1 MRIQL
6 KLTPNTQ
13 LVPFNHLHEL
23 TRRLHHWL
31 GAENSLHDGLS
42 LYSFGWLRG
51 GKKKGAGL
59 YFPDGATWQISF
71 FSAEATR
78 KLLMGII
85 RDAELFNGMRVV
97 EVQELPIPHFGG
109 RHRFSAD
116 GPVIARQVR
125 QDGSRE
131 YLYFDSPAA
140 DTALTTTL
148 QHKLKLAGLPTE
160 GASVAFD
167 RSYANPRHKLVEI
180 KGIKH
185 KGSLC
190 PVIVSGNPEAV
201 QFAWLVGVGE
211 LTGSGFGAL
220 NL

>member
-1 MRIQL
+1 MRVQL
-6 KLTPNTQ
+6 KLTPNTEP
-13 LVPFNHLHEL
+13 VPFNHLHEL
-23 TRRLHHWL
+23 TRRLHQWI
-31 GAENSLHDGLS
+31 GPENSLHDGLS

-51 GKKKGAGL
+51 GEKNGSHLHFPNGAI
-59 YFPDGATWQISF
+59 WQISF
-71 FSAEATR
+71 YSEEATR

-85 RDAELFNGMRVV
+85 KDSELFNGMRVF
-97 EVQELPIPHFGG
+97 EVQEIPTPSFGDQY
-109 RHRFSAD
+109 RFIAD
-116 GPVIARQVR
+116 GPVLARQVR
-125 QDGSRE
+125 EDGSRE

-140 DTALTTTL
+140 DDALTTTL
-148 QHKLKLAGLPTE
+148 QHKLKMAGLPAE
-160 GASVAFD
+160 GVSVAFD

-190 PVIVSGNPEAV
+190 PVIISGSPEAV
-201 QFAWLVGVGE
+201 QFAWLVGAGE

>member
-6 KLTPNTQ
+6 QLTPNTQ

-23 TRRLHHWL
+23 TRRLHRWL
-31 GAENSLHDGLS
+31 GAENSLHDGIS
-42 LYSFGWLRG
+42 LYSFGWLKG
-51 GKKKGAGL
+51 GKGKGGAL
-59 YFPDGATWQISF
+59 SFPVGATWQISF
-71 FSAEATR
+71 YNEEVSR

-85 RDAELFNGMRVV
+85 NYPEVFYGMRVH
-97 EVQELPIPHFGG
+97 EVQELPTPNFGEQY
-109 RHRFSAD
+109 RFVAD

-140 DTALTTTL
+140 DATLTTTL
-148 QHKLKLAGLPTE
+148 QHKLELAGLPSE
-160 GASVAFD
+160 DVSVAFD
-167 RSYANPRHKLVEI
+167 RTYANPRQKLVEI
-180 KGIKH
+180 KGIQH

-190 PVIVSGNPEAV
+190 PVIVSGSPEAV
-201 QFAWLVGVGE
+201 QFAWLVGAGE